1 MSLLRR
7 SFQFPIRAAS
17 YRGGAVVPIID
28 MAMVTFMCVLL
39 LEMVELYALFF
50 SSSDDELDSI
60 RIVEL

>member
-1 MSLLRR
+1 
-7 SFQFPIRAAS
+7 
-17 YRGGAVVPIID
+17 

-39 LEMVELYALFF
+39 LEMVELYDLFF